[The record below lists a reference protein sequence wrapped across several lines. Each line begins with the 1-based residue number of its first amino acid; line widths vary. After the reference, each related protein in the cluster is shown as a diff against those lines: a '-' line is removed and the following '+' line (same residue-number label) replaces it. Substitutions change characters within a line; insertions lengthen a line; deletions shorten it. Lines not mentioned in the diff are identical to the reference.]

1 MTQEKI
7 DNAANMWNK
16 TKNPKYK
23 NLWYKLIRELAHGTG
38 YYNTKGR
45 IVPFNPNDENNVGGN
60 SIDK

>member
-16 TKNPKYK
+16 TKDPKYK

-45 IVPFNPNDENNVGGN
+45 IVTFNPNDENNVGGN